1 MTFEGQEK
9 PGQHTKQ
16 RRKVKTGKDKAKEGW
31 AKLRGGGGVYPT
43 LKGGTSPEPWTPG
56 FASQDASIF

>member
-9 PGQHTKQ
+9 PRQRAKQ

-31 AKLRGGGGVYPT
+31 GELRGGGGVYPT
-43 LKGGTSPEPWTPG
+43 LKGGTLL
-56 FASQDASIF
+56 